1 MYLNGIRVTGQI
13 LTARGIFLEAIL
25 PFANVGNE
33 VEVHTNS
40 RNIKGEVV
48 GFSGN
53 NVLIMPYENLSGI
66 KRGDRVVLK
75 RSVVSTYAGE
85 ELIGKVVDPFGVPLD
100 GGKLKYVEEIPLE
113 LPQINPLY
121 RERIKEVLDTGV
133 RTINALFTLGVGQ
146 KVGVF
151 AGAGVGKS
159 TLLGMITRH
168 SEVDVVV
175 LALIGERG
183 REVKEFVEDV
193 LGEEGL
199 KRSVV
204 VVSTAD
210 QSPILKVKG
219 AISAIVHAHYFAS
232 KGKKVLLLM
241 DSITRLALAQRE
253 IGLAVGEPP
262 TLKGF
267 TPSVF
272 QLMTK
277 IAESCGAF
285 REGSITGI
293 FSVLVEGDDISLD
306 PVADAL
312 MGVLDGHIILS
323 RNRANRGIFPAI
335 DPVRSLS
342 RLMPKLVS
350 AEHMNM
356 ASFLREVL
364 SKFEDVEELVRVGLY
379 KEGTNPLIDKVI
391 RNLDR
396 IEGFFR
402 QKPEERVDFS
412 TSLNQLREI
421 YSLLK
426 E

>member
-1 MYLNGIRVTGQI
+1 MSLRGISITGQV

-25 PFANVGNE
+25 PFANIGNE
-33 VEVHTNS
+33 VEIMTGS
-40 RNIKGEVV
+40 RRIKGEVV
-48 GFSGN
+48 GFSAN
-53 NVLIMPYENLSGI
+53 NVLIMPYGNLGGI
-66 KRGDRVVLK
+66 KKGDKVILK
-75 RSVVSTYAGE
+75 RDLVSTYVGE
-85 ELIGKVVDPFGVPLD
+85 ELIGKVVDPFGNPLD
-100 GGKLKYVEEIPLE
+100 GKPQKYLEERQIE
-113 LPQINPLY
+113 LPEINPLY

-133 RTINALFTLGVGQ
+133 RSINALFTVGVGQ
-146 KVGVF
+146 KIGIF

-168 SEVDVVV
+168 SKADVVV

-183 REVKEFVEDV
+183 REVKEFIEDV

-219 AISAIVHAHYFAS
+219 AISAIVHAHYFAER
-232 KGKKVLLLM
+232 GKNVLLLM

-272 QLMTK
+272 QLMAK
-277 IAESCGAF
+277 ITESCGVF
-285 REGSITGI
+285 RKGSITGV
-293 FSVLVEGDDISLD
+293 FSVLVEGDEISLD
-306 PVADAL
+306 PVADSL

-335 DPVRSLS
+335 DPIKSLS

-350 AEHMNM
+350 EEHMNM
-356 ASFLREVL
+356 ANYVKEVL
-364 SKFEDVEELVRVGLY
+364 SKFEDVEELVRIGLY
-379 KEGTNPLIDKVI
+379 KEGSNPMVDKVI
-391 RNLDR
+391 KNLESVER
-396 IEGFFR
+396 FFK
-402 QKPEERVDFS
+402 QKPEEKVDFNK
-412 TSLNQLREI
+412 SLDDLRNL
-421 YSLLK
+421 YQLLK
-426 E
+426 